1 MTFQFHATPGASVA
15 QIEGGWRLSI
25 PAGEQGPRGEMAAVY
40 RLAELED
47 YGDLQR
53 KDLLHRPPLRLRL
66 RARASAADLPGTW
79 GFGWWNDPFS
89 LSLGLGG
96 GARRFPALPNAAWFF
111 FASRHNYLSFRD
123 DLPASGALAGTFRS
137 PKLPAWVLAPA
148 ALGLPLLALRPLARI
163 AGVRQSRTLELAVG
177 QLLRR
182 IAARLIR
189 EDAAALHHDPTA
201 WHAYEIEWRENAVC
215 FRLDGETVFET
226 PVVPHAPMGLVLWL
240 DNQYAAWTPDGRL
253 SYGFLA
259 NPAAWIEIRDIALE
273 SLD

>member
-1 MTFQFHATPGASVA
+1 MQKLTFQIHATPGASVS

-25 PAGEQGPRGEMAAVY
+25 PAGEEGPRGKMAAVY

-47 YGDLQR
+47 YRGLHR
-53 KDLLHRPPLRLRL
+53 KALLHRPPLRLRL
-66 RARASAADLPGTW
+66 QARASATDLPGTW

-123 DLPASGALAGTFRS
+123 HLPASGALAAAFRA
-137 PKLPAWVLAPA
+137 PKLPAWLLAPA
-148 ALGLPLLALRPLARI
+148 ALGLPLLALRPLART
-163 AGVRQSRTLELAVG
+163 A
-177 QLLRR
+177 RR
-182 IAARLIR
+182 IAGRLIG
-189 EDAAALHHDPTA
+189 EDAAALTHDPTA

-215 FRLDGETVFET
+215 FRLDGEMVIET
-226 PVVPHAPMGLVLWL
+226 AVVPHAPMGLVLWL

-253 SYGFLA
+253 GYGFLA
-259 NPAAWIEIRDIALE
+259 NPAAWIEIRDLALDP
-273 SLD
+273 LD